1 MTGGRA
7 AVPYFVLRAT
17 IAALLFLQVTAMAGE
32 PARKQVVAR
41 HATPFS
47 VSAEPVTVTL
57 DVAACRTKLVNAA
70 KSAKDMVVLEIEG
83 ATADKPPGFLV
94 AVFIGE
100 GRVGEV
106 ALYAIDQ
113 PQTFA
118 FAADDAIAKA
128 LGDGRALEIR
138 FLPESGLQGQ
148 PAHPE
153 APVKIA
159 AVSLFIE
166 RQ

>member
-1 MTGGRA
+1 MTGGRS
-7 AVPYFVLRAT
+7 AVTEFVLRIT
-17 IAALLFLQVTAMAGE
+17 IAAFLFMQVTGLSGE
-32 PARKQVVAR
+32 PARKVVAR

-47 VSAEPVTVTL
+47 VSTEPVTVTL
-57 DVAACRTKLVNAA
+57 EVARCKTRLARAA
-70 KSAKDMVVLEIEG
+70 KSDKDTVVLEIEG
-83 ATADKPPGFLV
+83 AAADKPPGFIV

-100 GRVGEV
+100 ERVGEV

-118 FAADDAIAKA
+118 FAADEAIAHA
-128 LGDGRALEIR
+128 LGDALQIR
-138 FLPESGLQGQ
+138 FVPESGLQGQ
-148 PAHPE
+148 LAHPE

-166 RQ
+166 SR